1 LAELLRPD
9 ALLLIFA
16 APCVGS
22 FLGVVIERLPAERP
36 ILWGRS
42 ACDHCGARL
51 GARDLVPLASWALA
65 RGRCRHCGGRL
76 SLFYPAIELAAL
88 AVALWS
94 LAVLPGWLA
103 WAGSALGW
111 TLLALAV
118 IDARHMI
125 LPNELSL
132 PLIPAGLAVA
142 WALDP
147 GKLRPGRLSADPG
160 PGGALPLAQKARGHR
175 SGRRQAAGRGGR
187 LGLLAGPG
195 ERAAAGRRERPGR
208 RPCDRLRGR
217 RAQGDPGVSL
227 RALSGHG
234 LLAGLAV
241 RSARTGLIRCSV
253 FSSGWDAD
261 SRRGRSG

>member
-1 LAELLRPD
+1 MAELLRPD

-22 FLGVVIERLPAERP
+22 FLGVVIERLPTERP
-36 ILWGRS
+36 ILRSRS
-42 ACDHCGARL
+42 ACDHCGTRL

-88 AVALWS
+88 AMALWS

-147 GKLRPGRLSADPG
+147 GKLPDHAL
-160 PGGALPLAQKARGHR
+160 GALAGFLLILALAALY
-175 SGRRQAAGRGGR
+175 RRLRKREGIG
-187 LGLLAGPG
+187 LGDAKLL
-195 ERAAAGRRERPGR
+195 AAAG
-208 RPCDRLRGR
+208 
-217 RAQGDPGVSL
+217 AWVSWQGLASVLLLG
-227 RALSGHG
+227 AASG
-234 LLAGLAV
+234 LAGALVIGFAGGGLKSTRAVPFGPYLAAGFWLV
-241 RSARTGLIRCSV
+241 WLYGPLGL
-253 FSSGWDAD
+253 G
-261 SRRGRSG
+261 

>member
-88 AVALWS
+88 VVALWS

-118 IDARHMI
+118 IDSRHMI

-147 GKLRPGRLSADPG
+147 GKLPDHAL
-160 PGGALPLAQKARGHR
+160 GALAGFLLILALAALY
-175 SGRRQAAGRGGR
+175 RRLRKREGIG
-187 LGLLAGPG
+187 LGDAKLL
-195 ERAAAGRRERPGR
+195 AAAG
-208 RPCDRLRGR
+208 
-217 RAQGDPGVSL
+217 AWVSWQGLPSVLLLG
-227 RALSGHG
+227 AASG
-234 LLAGLAV
+234 LAGALVIGFAGGGLKATRAFPFGPYLAAGFWLV
-241 RSARTGLIRCSV
+241 WLYGPLGL
-253 FSSGWDAD
+253 G
-261 SRRGRSG
+261 

>member
-147 GKLRPGRLSADPG
+147 GKLTDHAL
-160 PGGALPLAQKARGHR
+160 GALAGFLLILAL
-175 SGRRQAAGRGGR
+175 AALYRWLRKREGIG
-187 LGLLAGPG
+187 LGDAKLL
-195 ERAAAGRRERPGR
+195 AAAG
-208 RPCDRLRGR
+208 
-217 RAQGDPGVSL
+217 AWVSWQGLASVLLLG
-227 RALSGHG
+227 AASG
-234 LLAGLAV
+234 LAGALVIGFAGDGLKATRAFPFGPYLA
-241 RSARTGLIRCSV
+241 TGFWLV
-253 FSSGWDAD
+253 WLYGPL
-261 SRRGRSG
+261 GLG